1 MGCYNIEFFGA
12 YFDGWTCLAMVSQ
25 KIFRFFSDIM
35 EWILEN
41 ESELKTRGCTQIH
54 ILDGEAFADYISQER
69 LNGKSVMVTDEEIR
83 KLNTGLMLVA
93 CDAEGKMVMDS
104 MAFDKSKSL
113 FILDK
118 FNGKPVVT
126 INL

>member
-1 MGCYNIEFFGA
+1 M
-12 YFDGWTCLAMVSQ
+12 
-25 KIFRFFSDIM
+25 
-35 EWILEN
+35 
-41 ESELKTRGCTQIH
+41 
-54 ILDGEAFADYISQER
+54 DGEAFADYISQER
-69 LNGKSVMVTDEEIR
+69 LNGKSVMVTVEEIR

-93 CDAEGKMVMDS
+93 CDAEGKVVMDS

>member
-1 MGCYNIEFFGA
+1 MIRSVEYVTAAEDVAFVMG
-12 YFDGWTCLAMVSQ
+12 
-25 KIFRFFSDIM
+25 KDI
-35 EWILEN
+35 I
-41 ESELKTRGCTQIH
+41 
-54 ILDGEAFADYISQER
+54 
-69 LNGKSVMVTDEEIR
+69 EIR
-83 KLNTGLMLVA
+83 KQNTGLMLVA

>member
-1 MGCYNIEFFGA
+1 MEYVTAAEDVAFVMG
-12 YFDGWTCLAMVSQ
+12 
-25 KIFRFFSDIM
+25 KDI
-35 EWILEN
+35 I
-41 ESELKTRGCTQIH
+41 
-54 ILDGEAFADYISQER
+54 
-69 LNGKSVMVTDEEIR
+69 EIR
-83 KLNTGLMLVA
+83 KQNTGLMLVA